1 MINCIVT
8 SPTKT
13 DAYKDVLSVTL
24 PAFSGPIEVLSN
36 HAESFIFLQKGL
48 ISIRL
53 LERKTESIQIT
64 GGECYVKNNVI
75 TVIL

>member
-36 HAESFIFLQKGL
+36 HAESFIFLQKG
-48 ISIRL
+48 SN
-53 LERKTESIQIT
+53 SQ
-64 GGECYVKNNVI
+64 NN
-75 TVIL
+75 TDYKCILH